1 MLRSASY
8 KNHSL
13 HYGWVIVAVGSLVLF
28 SCLGLA
34 RYAYTMLLPAM
45 QSGLQLSYDR
55 MGFIGTA
62 NFSGY
67 LVAVVLSP
75 WLIRRFRPRAV
86 ISTGLLLIAF
96 CMAGISRS
104 QTFQSVVLF
113 YAVTGLGGGLA
124 NIPLMALVPCW
135 FRSRTRGRAAGLIIA
150 GNGLAIIC
158 AGNLIPLLNRSYG
171 ADGWRMAWLLLAAMT
186 LLTALIAALCLRNT
200 PTEMGLE
207 PLGTVKADL
216 AAEPPVPHEHRG
228 DGALLVRLGLLY
240 LAFGATFMIFGTFIV
255 TSMVRDYGLSEAQA
269 GHYWSWV
276 GFFSVFSGVG
286 FGALSDR
293 IGRKQGLMLVFLV
306 QSCAYLLAGLKLGN
320 AGLVIAIVLYGL
332 AVFAVPA
339 IMAAAVGDYLGSS
352 RAASSFATITIFFAL
367 GQTTGPAL
375 AGLLARSSG
384 SFSTAYLLSAAIT
397 VAAALFAV
405 FLPSPKQRD
414 PA

>member
-1 MLRSASY
+1 MPNSAS
-8 KNHSL
+8 HQCRFL
-13 HYGWVIVAVGSLVLF
+13 HYGWVIVAVGALVLF

-34 RYAYTMLLPAM
+34 RYAFTMLLPAM

-124 NIPLMALVPCW
+124 NLPLMALVPCW
-135 FRSRTRGRAAGLIIA
+135 FRSQTRGRAAGLIIG
-150 GNGLAIIC
+150 GNGLAIIS
-158 AGNLIPLLNRSYG
+158 AGYLIPLLNRSYA
-171 ADGWRMAWLLLAAMT
+171 ADGWRMAWLLLAAIT
-186 LLTALIAALCLRNT
+186 LLTALIAALWLRNT
-200 PTEMGLE
+200 PAEKGLE
-207 PLGTVKADL
+207 PLGAVQMDL

-228 DGALLVRLGLLY
+228 DGMLLLRLGVLY
-240 LAFGATFMIFGTFIV
+240 LAFGATFMVFGTFIV

-276 GFFSVFSGVG
+276 GFFSIFSGVG
-286 FGALSDR
+286 FGTLSDR
-293 IGRKQGLMLVFLV
+293 IGRKQGLILVFLV

-320 AGLVIAIVLYGL
+320 VGLVVAIVLYGL

-384 SFSTAYLLSAAIT
+384 SFSTAYLLSSAIT
-397 VAAALFAV
+397 VAAALFAF